1 MTEPKSRLVGIV
13 SPPYE
18 NIEIGKGLNTKP
30 SRAGRND
37 QCGRSA
43 SAASQ
48 LVTKY
53 SVDPSNIGNLPDTS
67 SVQGELDIEG
77 FCGCGELYWFGCY
90 ENDARYKR
98 FVTAESF
105 AHPAKM
111 SWALLKRVY
120 DHLEVLGLLKPD
132 DTVIDFMAGSGRT
145 SVIAGL
151 RGYRSVNVELEPH
164 FVKMIRDNKV
174 QTEKTL
180 KRGVNTEVLQGDARN
195 LSTLL
200 TEKGYVGII
209 SPPYGEAIRGGKSGI
224 EWQPEWGKASESRQ
238 PSQTIEYS
246 SDPANIGNLPDKPS
260 LVGITSPPYADIIN
274 ASRHIGSGTHNYVPR
289 PYSEDPNNIGNLK
302 DKPSLVGITS
312 PPYSSQNDHQRK
324 IDNTL
329 TPSRAGICKPYNLDN
344 PNNIGN
350 LQDKEVETQPQS
362 YLSAMSKV
370 YGEAFKS
377 GVSPLVV
384 VVKNPTRKHVLRRLD
399 LDTAKLLLSCGYKII
414 DYHRAVLFRMHEQ
427 ATLDGQKFT
436 NYKGRL
442 SFFKRLSLEKGNVAA
457 QWEDILIA
465 AIPNT
470 HGLAGITSPPYTREE
485 HTRIHKQSFFQ
496 RKSSWSCEPYSS
508 NPANIGNLP
517 DTRAK
522 ESV

>member
-1 MTEPKSRLVGIV
+1 
-13 SPPYE
+13 
-18 NIEIGKGLNTKP
+18 
-30 SRAGRND
+30 
-37 QCGRSA
+37 
-43 SAASQ
+43 
-48 LVTKY
+48 
-53 SVDPSNIGNLPDTS
+53 
-67 SVQGELDIEG
+67 
-77 FCGCGELYWFGCY
+77 
-90 ENDARYKR
+90 
-98 FVTAESF
+98 
-105 AHPAKM
+105 
-111 SWALLKRVY
+111 
-120 DHLEVLGLLKPD
+120 
-132 DTVIDFMAGSGRT
+132 
-145 SVIAGL
+145 
-151 RGYRSVNVELEPH
+151 
-164 FVKMIRDNKV
+164 
-174 QTEKTL
+174 
-180 KRGVNTEVLQGDARN
+180 
-195 LSTLL
+195 
-200 TEKGYVGII
+200 
-209 SPPYGEAIRGGKSGI
+209 
-224 EWQPEWGKASESRQ
+224 
-238 PSQTIEYS
+238 
-246 SDPANIGNLPDKPS
+246 
-260 LVGITSPPYADIIN
+260 
-274 ASRHIGSGTHNYVPR
+274 
-289 PYSEDPNNIGNLK
+289 
-302 DKPSLVGITS
+302 
-312 PPYSSQNDHQRK
+312 
-324 IDNTL
+324 
-329 TPSRAGICKPYNLDN
+329 
-344 PNNIGN
+344 
-350 LQDKEVETQPQS
+350 
-362 YLSAMSKV
+362 MSKV